1 MERGRRRF
9 PIEAAEGEARQP
21 AVAAARRSNMLVRVA
36 TAAVLIAAV
45 LAALI
50 AGSIWVYAAM
60 AIVLGAALIEFWQL
74 TRAMGTPAPLW
85 LLFPLSYAL
94 LLRDRLPSWA
104 SVMLLLAAVTV
115 LGLGTLVLVRDWRGS
130 LTRWSLAVGGSLYLA
145 FTLSFYLSLYF
156 LHTPDPNHLG
166 FGTVIAVFVGIA
178 DMVRSPWEVPVRR
191 TPRRPPSPGF
201 RAIVPRG
208 PASTAWPARP

>member
-1 MERGRRRF
+1 
-9 PIEAAEGEARQP
+9 
-21 AVAAARRSNMLVRVA
+21 MLVRVA

-145 FTLSFYLSLYF
+145 FMLSFYLSLYF

-166 FGTVIAVFVGIA
+166 FGTVIAVFGAIWVGDTA
-178 DMVRSPWEVPVRR
+178 AMVAGLRFGRHRFFPRSVPKRR
-191 TPRRPPSPGF
+191 S
-201 RAIVPRG
+201 RARWR
-208 PASTAWPARP
+208 SSWPARCSSASPACCSTSAFPTT